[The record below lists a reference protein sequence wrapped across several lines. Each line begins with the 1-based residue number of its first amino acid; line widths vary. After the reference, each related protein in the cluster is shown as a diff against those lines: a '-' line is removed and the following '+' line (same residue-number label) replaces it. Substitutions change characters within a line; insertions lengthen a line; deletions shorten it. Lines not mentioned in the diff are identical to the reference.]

1 MKTKIFTLLLALT
14 ASVGTISASKTQV
27 DGIWYNFDNS
37 TQTASVTNRDY
48 FYYSYSCE
56 YPGSVVIPSSV
67 TYNDIIYRVT
77 SIGGG
82 AFRGCS
88 DLTSVTIPNSVTSI
102 GDEAF
107 RDCSGLT
114 SIEIPN
120 SVTSIGCNAFT
131 GCRGLTSPVYNARV
145 FAYMPSSYSGA
156 YAIPDGIESIGGG
169 AFSYCSDLTSVTI
182 PNSVTSIGEKAFR
195 NCSGLTSVTIPN
207 SVTSIGDVAFYDCTS
222 LASVTIGNS
231 VTSIGDYAFWGCNS
245 IKYIICEA
253 EIPPHLKTNVFE
265 KVSKEIPIFVPA
277 VSRSAY
283 QDEFYYFKFIKTI
296 PVVINGMGYYLDSFD
311 QIAQVIESPEEIYV
325 GDIVIP
331 STVTYN
337 GVPYRV
343 TSIGERAFWAC
354 RGMTSIKIPNSV
366 TRIGKEAFANCTNL
380 SSINIPNSISRIDAG
395 AFLHSGLTS
404 VTIPYK
410 VRSIE
415 TMTFYFCENLTSVT
429 IPSSV
434 TFIGFGAFA
443 DCSSLTSITC
453 KAKNPPTMDE
463 RIFYE
468 VAKSKITLFV
478 PEESRRAYHVAD
490 QWDAFTN
497 IKAIQ

>member
-14 ASVGTISASKTQV
+14 ASVGTIFASKTQV

-48 FYYSYSCE
+48 FYYSYSCD

-107 RDCSGLT
+107 RDCSGL
-114 SIEIPN
+114 S
-120 SVTSIGCNAFT
+120 
-131 GCRGLTSPVYNARV
+131 SPVYNARV

-156 YAIPDGIESIGGG
+156 YAIPDGIVSIGGG
-169 AFSYCSDLTSVTI
+169 AFQYCRGLTSVTI
-182 PNSVTSIGEKAFR
+182 PNSVTSIGKQAFR
-195 NCSGLTSVTIPN
+195 DCSGLTSVTIPN
-207 SVTSIGDVAFYDCTS
+207 SVTCIGDVAFYDCTS

-283 QDEFYYFKFIKTI
+283 QDEYGWDDFKLIHAI
-296 PVVINGMGYYLDSFD
+296 PLVINGIGYYLDSFD

-478 PEESRRAYHVAD
+478 PEESKRAYHVAD

>member
-1 MKTKIFTLLLALT
+1 MKTKIFTFLLALA
-14 ASVGTISASKTQV
+14 ASVGTVFASV
-27 DGIWYNFDNS
+27 EINGLYYNLNAED
-37 TQTASVTNRDY
+37 QTAEVTSQNGKSPY
-48 FYYSYSCE
+48 WSTSINSANIPE
-56 YPGSVVIPSSV
+56 YV
-67 TYNDIIYRVT
+67 TYGDITYNVT
-77 SIGGG
+77 SIGDY
-82 AFRGCS
+82 AFS
-88 DLTSVTIPNSVTSI
+88 DCTGLTSLTIPNSVTSI
-102 GDEAF
+102 GKKAF
-107 RDCSGLT
+107 STCIALT
-114 SIEIPN
+114 SVSIGN
-120 SVTSIGCNAFT
+120 GVTSIGDLAFYN
-131 GCRGLTSPVYNARV
+131 CR
-145 FAYMPSSYSGA
+145 
-156 YAIPDGIESIGGG
+156 
-169 AFSYCSDLTSVTI
+169 
-182 PNSVTSIGEKAFR
+182 
-195 NCSGLTSVTIPN
+195 GLTSVTIPN
-207 SVTSIGDVAFYDCTS
+207 SVTCIGEVAFHDCTS

-231 VTSIGDYAFWGCNS
+231 VTSIGYAAFWGCNS
-245 IKYIICEA
+245 IEYIISEA

-283 QDEFYYFKFIKTI
+283 QDEYGWDDFKLIHAI
-296 PVVINGMGYYLDSFD
+296 PLVINGIGYYLDSFD

-415 TMTFYFCENLTSVT
+415 TMTFYLCENLTSVT